1 MKDLFLRYEVL
12 VELFI
17 TKGILLDRAL
27 DDLEQLKHPSNAT
40 QPIYLLQKQVYNIV
54 DTRKT
59 LKIEIEAVRSQLINY
74 IHSTDKMT
82 EISEEE
88 SIISLPHSL

>member
-1 MKDLFLRYEVL
+1 MKDLFLRYETL

-40 QPIYLLQKQVYNIV
+40 QPIYLLEKQVYNIV

-59 LKIEIEAVRSQLINY
+59 LKVEIEAVRAQLIAY
-74 IHSTDKMT
+74 IQSTDMMT

-88 SIISLPHSL
+88 NIISLPHKI